1 MLAVQSGFLIKLMM
15 LLIQFHVLVK
25 VDPHTCGHLKAV
37 CPLPGMTKE
46 QKRSSW
52 WKSMMCY
59 KEGCTTDNLGMFW
72 FDQVALKCSQH
83 RSARCVLK

>member
-25 VDPHTCGHLKAV
+25 MDPHTCGHLKAV

-46 QKRSSW
+46 QKR
-52 WKSMMCY
+52 
-59 KEGCTTDNLGMFW
+59 
-72 FDQVALKCSQH
+72 
-83 RSARCVLK
+83 